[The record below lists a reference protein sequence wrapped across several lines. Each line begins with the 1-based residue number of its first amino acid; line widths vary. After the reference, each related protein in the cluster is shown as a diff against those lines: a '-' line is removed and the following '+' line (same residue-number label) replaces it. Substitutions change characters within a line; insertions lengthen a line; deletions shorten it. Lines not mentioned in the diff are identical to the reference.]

1 MSTSE
6 QAAIGKL
13 NTNAASNN
21 SNNSGTLFKLVIF
34 SLSLGIVP
42 LTSYYGSLHYL
53 WNGITTFQC
62 KRKDLELKSS
72 LGNSTFA
79 AITAIVAA
87 NIVLIAYIILSIL
100 EDKQSSQ
107 SPTRISAQALET
119 KKER

>member
-13 NTNAASNN
+13 NTNTASN
-21 SNNSGTLFKLVIF
+21 GTLSKLVIF

-53 WNGITTFQC
+53 WNG
-62 KRKDLELKSS
+62 
-72 LGNSTFA
+72 NSTFA
-79 AITAIVAA
+79 AITAVVAA
-87 NIVLIAYIILSIL
+87 NVVLIAYIILSIL
-100 EDKQSSQ
+100 EDKQSSI
-107 SPTRISAQALET
+107 SPTRISAQAPES

>member
-13 NTNAASNN
+13 NTNAASN
-21 SNNSGTLFKLVIF
+21 GTLFKLVIF

-53 WNGITTFQC
+53 WNG
-62 KRKDLELKSS
+62 
-72 LGNSTFA
+72 NSTFA

-87 NIVLIAYIILSIL
+87 NVVLIAYIILSIL

-107 SPTRISAQALET
+107 SPTRISAQALES